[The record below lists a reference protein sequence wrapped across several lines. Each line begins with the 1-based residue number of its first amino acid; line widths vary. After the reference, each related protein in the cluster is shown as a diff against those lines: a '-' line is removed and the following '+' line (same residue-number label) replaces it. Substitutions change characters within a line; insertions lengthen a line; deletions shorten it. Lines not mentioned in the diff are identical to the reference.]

1 MSENQNHENHVQR
14 LEEEVRVLEHQL
26 EAGKRRLNAASS
38 QPYAVCEER
47 CHQALADHALLLLS
61 DSALPLG
68 SFAFSSGLES
78 YTAHHSRSFK
88 YVGQP
93 GPSLHDFLHL
103 SLSSLASTALP
114 YVLAAYRVPGR
125 LLALDDE
132 FDASLPCAVARRA
145 SVSQGRALLMIWH
158 RSYSSAIHAEQMTD
172 FVSVE
177 ATCALEQLR
186 TLLSSS
192 SSSLSN
198 DTDHDDGGRHLIP
211 SAHFPPIWAVVAQL
225 MNLSLRQSA
234 YVFLL
239 NHVKAILGAAVRAG
253 EMGSYQAQ
261 IVLVESRTRQAIDAA
276 LTKYWN
282 TPVEDAGQVAPILDL
297 WMGRHEL
304 LYSRIFNS

>member
-1 MSENQNHENHVQR
+1 MSQSQNYENHVQD
-14 LEEEVRVLEHQL
+14 LEREVRVLEQQL
-26 EAGKRRLNAASS
+26 EAAKRRLNAATG
-38 QPYAVCEER
+38 QPYAIDGEDR
-47 CHQALADHALLLLS
+47 HQALADHTLLLLS

-78 YTAHHSRSFK
+78 YTAHHSRSFT
-88 YVGQP
+88 YLGQP
-93 GPSLHDFLHL
+93 RPSLDDFLQL

-158 RSYSSAIHAEQMTD
+158 RSYSSAIHDKQTTD
-172 FVSVE
+172 SVSVE
-177 ATCALEQLR
+177 AICALERLR

-192 SSSLSN
+192 PSSSHGTN
-198 DTDHDDGGRHLIP
+198 DHDGGRHLTP
-211 SAHFPPIWAVVAQL
+211 SAHFPPIWAVVARL
-225 MNLSLRQSA
+225 MHLSLRQSA

-239 NHVKAILGAAVRAG
+239 NHVKAILGAAVRSG

-261 IVLVESRTRQAIDAA
+261 VVLVESRTRQAIDAA
-276 LTKYWN
+276 LTRHWN
-282 TPVEDAGQVAPILDL
+282 TSVENAGQVVPILDL